1 MESWLQSEV
10 ITLKETR
17 ISNDII
23 IFAGTTEGRTL
34 SEYLA
39 AAGIAHTIC
48 VATEYGELVLKEHPL
63 VTVHRGR
70 MDEEAMRE
78 YLKQKAFTAVVDATH
93 PYATAV
99 TENVPGSSQRPYHP
113 ISAIKKRDFRGRRN
127 RCMLF

>member
-70 MDEEAMRE
+70 MDEEAITKSF
-78 YLKQKAFTAVVDATH
+78 L
-93 PYATAV
+93 
-99 TENVPGSSQRPYHP
+99 PGVYMP
-113 ISAIKKRDFRGRRN
+113 AIHS
-127 RCMLF
+127 

>member
-48 VATEYGELVLKEHPL
+48 VATEYGELVLK
-63 VTVHRGR
+63 
-70 MDEEAMRE
+70 
-78 YLKQKAFTAVVDATH
+78 AVSYTH
-93 PYATAV
+93 LTLPTIA
-99 TENVPGSSQRPYHP
+99 
-113 ISAIKKRDFRGRRN
+113 
-127 RCMLF
+127 